1 MATKKGFLL
10 LNNQIE
16 IIETLTDEQAG
27 QLLKAFYDYNLGKEI
42 KLNGLMLT
50 VFNNFKVVFDEN
62 EQKYQEKCEKN
73 KQNIENY
80 WKKIKEQNT
89 NEYERIQS
97 NTNVYEKIRTNTMAT
112 NININTN
119 KNINTNTN
127 LNINEN
133 ININKKNNNNISL
146 VELSPRPDPD
156 ISDDLVFSSSHP
168 DEENEKIGVICK
180 EVISRLNELT
190 GSNFKSNA
198 DTNKRLIKALLKDY
212 TKEDI
217 LMVVDKM
224 CYKWMQPQKSGK
236 DMSEYLRPSTLF
248 RRSNFDN
255 YYGLKI
261 QEKEITTKD
270 IAEQMDFS
278 EFR

>member
-42 KLNGLMLT
+42 KLNGLMRT

-89 NEYERIQS
+89 NEYECIQS

-112 NININTN
+112 NININ

-127 LNINEN
+127 TNKSKLNNNN
-133 ININKKNNNNISL
+133 ININKSERDQSFTPTASPTLAEIYNYACSLDINDKDYCERFYNHYESIGWVNGTGREIKNWK
-146 VELSPRPDPD
+146 
-156 ISDDLVFSSSHP
+156 LVFNNWLKK
-168 DEENEKIGVICK
+168 D
-180 EVISRLNELT
+180 
-190 GSNFKSNA
+190 
-198 DTNKRLIKALLKDY
+198 NKQKD
-212 TKEDI
+212 
-217 LMVVDKM
+217 
-224 CYKWMQPQKSGK
+224 
-236 DMSEYLRPSTLF
+236 R
-248 RRSNFDN
+248 
-255 YYGLKI
+255 
-261 QEKEITTKD
+261 KEINQ
-270 IAEQMDFS
+270 ECNLQ
-278 EFR
+278 

>member
-42 KLNGLMLT
+42 KLNGLMRT

-112 NININTN
+112 NININ

-127 LNINEN
+127 INTNKSKLNNNN
-133 ININKKNNNNISL
+133 ININKSERDQSFTPTASPTLAEIYNYACSLDINDKDYCEKFYNHYESIGWVNGTGREIKNWK
-146 VELSPRPDPD
+146 
-156 ISDDLVFSSSHP
+156 LVFNNWLKK
-168 DEENEKIGVICK
+168 D
-180 EVISRLNELT
+180 
-190 GSNFKSNA
+190 
-198 DTNKRLIKALLKDY
+198 NKQND
-212 TKEDI
+212 
-217 LMVVDKM
+217 
-224 CYKWMQPQKSGK
+224 
-236 DMSEYLRPSTLF
+236 
-248 RRSNFDN
+248 RREIN
-255 YYGLKI
+255 
-261 QEKEITTKD
+261 QECNL
-270 IAEQMDFS
+270 Q
-278 EFR
+278 